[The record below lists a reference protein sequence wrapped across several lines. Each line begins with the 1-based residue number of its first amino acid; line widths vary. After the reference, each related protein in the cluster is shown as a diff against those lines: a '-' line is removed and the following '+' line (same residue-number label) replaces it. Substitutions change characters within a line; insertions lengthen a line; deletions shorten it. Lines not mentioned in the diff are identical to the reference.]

1 MRPPFEGGASTRGD
15 LAKGPRKR
23 RGGPWGGREP
33 AGGTDRAPPPPWPR
47 RFRGPLAARS
57 RGAGPAGNARNDSG
71 AAPDGDVKPGP
82 GGADNQSVRVSLTV
96 KFIVGSLL
104 VAGATSLMPELA
116 RRGGVE
122 FWSGGSLFVAL
133 GMGGGIGFFLSRMFG
148 AKFDALRDATE
159 RIREGDL
166 SVDLRHASESA
177 MRDEIDDLAESLAG
191 MLDQLRVVVAEVQA
205 TAGKVSASST
215 GLEEALGQL
224 RQSSDGISGTV
235 AVVAEGVDQQQ
246 ELLDQASLQTNEV
259 SREIEL
265 NAGRAREAFGFAAEA
280 NQKAGTGVEV
290 ARLAIEKMKAVFER
304 VEGTSDKVFEL
315 EAKTRHVHQITE
327 IITSVAH
334 RTNLLSLNA
343 SIEAARAGE
352 AGRGFSVVADE
363 IRKLSESAGRS
374 ADEISQLM
382 HEIQADTAM
391 VADEMR
397 QSSQVIGDGR
407 EDVNT
412 IASALE
418 QISTSVSE
426 AAQRSE
432 EIFHGADSHT
442 LNAQSMVS
450 QIEEI
455 AKVAANN
462 GQSVNHFNETVRGQ
476 LETLRHLF
484 ASAEALSGF
493 ASELDAALTIFRTGP
508 AVPAEWARPTPLEA
522 GALDVPDA
530 ADAEAGDV
538 VDVEREEA
546 GAS

>member
-1 MRPPFEGGASTRGD
+1 MR
-15 LAKGPRKR
+15 L
-23 RGGPWGGREP
+23 
-33 AGGTDRAPPPPWPR
+33 
-47 RFRGPLAARS
+47 
-57 RGAGPAGNARNDSG
+57 
-71 AAPDGDVKPGP
+71 
-82 GGADNQSVRVSLTV
+82 SLTV
-96 KFIVGSLL
+96 KFVLCSLV
-104 VAGATSLMPELA
+104 VAGATSLVPELA
-116 RRGGVE
+116 RKLGIE
-122 FWSGGSLFVAL
+122 FWSGGSFFVAL
-133 GMGGGIGFFLSRMFG
+133 GVGGGLGFFLSRMLG
-148 AKFDALRDATE
+148 AKFEELRNATE

-166 SVDLRHASESA
+166 RVGLLHSSPSTL
-177 MRDEIDDLAESLAG
+177 RDEMDELVESLAG
-191 MLDQLRVVVAEVQA
+191 MLERLRSVVSRVQA
-205 TAGKVSASST
+205 TARGVSSSSS
-215 GLEEALGQL
+215 GLGGALDSL
-224 RQSSDGISGTV
+224 RRSSDGISGTV
-235 AVVAEGVDQQQ
+235 AEVAAGVDQQQ
-246 ELLDQASLQTNEV
+246 ELLDQASLRMGEV
-259 SREIEL
+259 SSEIDL

-280 NQKAGTGVEV
+280 NQKAGTGVDV

-304 VEGTSDKVFEL
+304 VEGTGNKVFEL

-397 QSSQVIGDGR
+397 QSSQVIGEGR

-412 IASALE
+412 IAGALA
-418 QISTSVSE
+418 QISMAVSE

-432 EIFHGADSHT
+432 EIFHGADSHS

-462 GQSVNHFNETVRGQ
+462 GRSVNHFNETVRGQ
-476 LETLRHLF
+476 LDTLRELFGSAETLAGL
-484 ASAEALSGF
+484 AG
-493 ASELDAALTIFRTGP
+493 ELEESLTIFRT
-508 AVPAEWARPTPLEA
+508 ES
-522 GALDVPDA
+522 A
-530 ADAEAGDV
+530 ASSEF
-538 VDVEREEA
+538 
-546 GAS
+546 ASSPSASSRGRFE

>member
-1 MRPPFEGGASTRGD
+1 
-15 LAKGPRKR
+15 
-23 RGGPWGGREP
+23 
-33 AGGTDRAPPPPWPR
+33 
-47 RFRGPLAARS
+47 
-57 RGAGPAGNARNDSG
+57 
-71 AAPDGDVKPGP
+71 
-82 GGADNQSVRVSLTV
+82 VRLSLTV
-96 KFIVGSLL
+96 KFVIGSLV
-104 VAGATSLMPELA
+104 VAGATSLVPELA
-116 RRGGVE
+116 RRFGIE
-122 FWSGGSLFVAL
+122 FWSGGSFFVAL
-133 GMGGGIGFFLSRMFG
+133 GVGGGIGFFLSRMLG
-148 AKFDALRDATE
+148 VKFDELRNATE

-166 SVDLRHASESA
+166 RVELVAHTESTL
-177 MRDEIDDLAESLAG
+177 RDEMDDLAESLAG
-191 MLDQLRVVVAEVQA
+191 MFERLRSVVARVQA
-205 TAGKVSASST
+205 TARSVSSSSS
-215 GLEEALGQL
+215 GLEGALDSL
-224 RQSSDGISGTV
+224 RRSSDGISETV
-235 AVVAEGVDQQQ
+235 AQVASGVDQQQ
-246 ELLDQASLQTNEV
+246 ELLDQASLRMNEV
-259 SREIEL
+259 SSEIDL

-412 IASALE
+412 IAGALA
-418 QISTSVSE
+418 QIKTAVSE

-432 EIFHGADSHT
+432 EIFHGADSHS

-455 AKVAANN
+455 AKVASSN
-462 GQSVNHFNETVRGQ
+462 GQSVNHFNESVRAQ
-476 LETLRHLF
+476 FVTLDELYGSA
-484 ASAEALSGF
+484 ASLASLS
-493 ASELDAALTIFRTGP
+493 SELEASLKIFRTESGRI
-508 AVPAEWARPTPLEA
+508 PAE
-522 GALDVPDA
+522 GA
-530 ADAEAGDV
+530 
-538 VDVEREEA
+538 REEA
-546 GAS
+546 DPGKGRHE